1 MFVLK
6 KLYSNTTKPHTFP
19 TEADKIA
26 SVHAI
31 SNQEFYSR
39 IHDYIGWVVVDA
51 TYTDHDFVDIDN
63 QEVIAHYVWKETVRS
78 TQLSTL
84 IEFFYYDISRIIG
97 HTIKAIGLQDSNQIL
112 ECKKFIPKDEPLF
125 EESINEYT
133 KPDLELIPSFE
144 LIWASP
150 VFQAAVD
157 KIDIA
162 EVKQAKHLIEFK

>member
-6 KLYSNTTKPHTFP
+6 KLYSNTTKSHTFP
-19 TEADKIA
+19 TEEAKIA

-51 TYTDHDFVDIDN
+51 TYTDHDFVDENN

-78 TQLSTL
+78 TKFSTL

-97 HTIKAIGLQDSNQIL
+97 QTIKAIGLPDSEQIV
-112 ECKKFIPKDEPLF
+112 ECKKYIPQ
-125 EESINEYT
+125 EESSKVYENEFT
-133 KPDLELIPSFE
+133 KPDPEFIPSFE
-144 LIWASP
+144 LIWASSE
-150 VFQAAVD
+150 FRAAVD
-157 KIDIA
+157 KIEFS
-162 EVKQAKHLIEFK
+162 EVNQAKKFIVSE